1 MERRS
6 WRPREG
12 GFEADRRL
20 RTLFGFGA
28 WCALLLF
35 AAGMA
40 RIWLSVA
47 VADHSSQVHRLEGEI
62 AQLEVDLSIA
72 ADDLEQRR
80 AYAEVISSAQEV
92 GFGRGAH
99 THLVPIPE
107 AVPRADGMLEQ
118 IAEDLQRGSRLI
130 LAEALAGEQPWE
142 SEIADRR

>member
-47 VADHSSQVHRLEGEI
+47 VADRSSQVRDPFGFD
-62 AQLEVDLSIA
+62 ASLSP
-72 ADDLEQRR
+72 
-80 AYAEVISSAQEV
+80 V
-92 GFGRGAH
+92 GGF
-99 THLVPIPE
+99 
-107 AVPRADGMLEQ
+107 
-118 IAEDLQRGSRLI
+118 
-130 LAEALAGEQPWE
+130 QP
-142 SEIADRR
+142 S